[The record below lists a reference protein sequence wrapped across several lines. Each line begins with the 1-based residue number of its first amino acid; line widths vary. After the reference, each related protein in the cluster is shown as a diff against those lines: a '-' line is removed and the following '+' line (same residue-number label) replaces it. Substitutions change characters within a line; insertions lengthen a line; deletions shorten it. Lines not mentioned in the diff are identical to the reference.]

1 MTAPVCYMVRAD
13 RGARLLGLRVV
24 HLHDEATWQA
34 PGEEAPDVAA
44 DARAAAEW
52 LAERLSGNG
61 RSISHLVVDPDGGLC
76 SWVSA
81 ADTSEP
87 VLRAVIERPFDSEE
101 EAASGRFPE
110 LPGETALQPLI
121 ERSRGRKGAGDEPGG
136 RVPVLAMPVVPA
148 RMLVDELDR
157 MGIKVGAVE
166 ALWQAC
172 ATAWDPS
179 ASNLGGSHAERVV
192 AEAVPT
198 AATVLLDPSGRL
210 VWSWS
215 RGGRLIAGG
224 AMRILT
230 ERASESAPET
240 IERGH
245 TRLALVRDDDIARLG
260 AEWLAWSL
268 QLGTAPT
275 RILVIGEPSEG
286 GLSSAQIGR
295 ALTDRWP
302 QATIDFVREQ
312 DPIGTTLGRL
322 AGRDV
327 TDPVGIAELTNR
339 PGRAHRA
346 MYRWAA
352 VALLCAAGVL
362 GALAFHILESG
373 GEMKAAA
380 TSVTNAYVELAGKEK
395 LNPATA
401 LLDLQA
407 AIEKASKAAIDPSTI
422 EAPRPVLQEL
432 EALSFVLSSDE
443 LTLRELTIS
452 PLSITLKVEVA
463 QTEQYEALAR
473 AIRSVSG
480 SVVEWRDTLNPRGGI
495 VEATFTGSWPRSPG
509 GQN

>member
-1 MTAPVCYMVRAD
+1 MVRAD

-24 HLHDEATWQA
+24 HQHDEATWQSPA
-34 PGEEAPDVAA
+34 EETPDVAS

-52 LAERLSGNG
+52 LAERLAGNG
-61 RSISHLVVDPDGGLC
+61 RSLSHLIIDTDGGLC

-87 VLRAVIERPFDSEE
+87 VLRAVIERPFDADEE
-101 EAASGRFPE
+101 PAGGRFPE
-110 LPGETALQPLI
+110 LPGETALQPLL
-121 ERSRGRKGAGDEPGG
+121 ERPRARKGAASEPVG
-136 RVPVLAMPVVPA
+136 RMPVLALPVVPA

-172 ATAWDPS
+172 AMAWDPS
-179 ASNLGGSHAERVV
+179 GSSLGGSHAERVV

-198 AATVLLDPSGRL
+198 AAVVLLDPAGRL

-215 RGGRLIAGG
+215 RGASLIAGG
-224 AMRILT
+224 SMRILT

-240 IERGH
+240 IERGR
-245 TRLALVRDDDIARLG
+245 TRLALIRDDDIARLG

-268 QLGTAPT
+268 QLGTAPA
-275 RILVIGEPSEG
+275 RIVIVGEPGEG
-286 GLSSAQIGR
+286 GLTSAQIGS
-295 ALTDRWP
+295 ALSQRWP
-302 QATIDFVREQ
+302 QTTIDFVREQ
-312 DPIGTTLGRL
+312 DPIGATLGRL
-322 AGRDV
+322 TGRDGAS
-327 TDPVGIAELTNR
+327 PAGINELTNR

-352 VALLCAAGVL
+352 VALCCAAGVL
-362 GALAFHILESG
+362 GTLAYHVLESG
-373 GEMKAAA
+373 AKTQAAG
-380 TSVTNAYVELAGKEK
+380 TSVTNAYAELAGSEG

-401 LLDLQA
+401 LLDLQS

-432 EALSFVLSSDE
+432 EAMSFVLSSDE

-463 QTEQYEALAR
+463 QTEQYEALAQSIR
-473 AIRSVSG
+473 AVSG
-480 SVVEWRDTLNPRGGI
+480 SVVEWRNTLNARGGV
-495 VEATFTGSWPRSPG
+495 VEATFTGDWPRNPG

>member
-1 MTAPVCYMVRAD
+1 MTAPVCYLVRAD

-24 HLHDEATWQA
+24 HQHDEATWQS
-34 PGEEAPDVAA
+34 PGEEAPDASA

-61 RSISHLVVDPDGGLC
+61 RWLSHLIVDPDGGLC

-81 ADTSEP
+81 IDTSEP
-87 VLRAVIERPFDSEE
+87 VLRAVIERPFDAEE
-101 EAASGRFPE
+101 EAAGGRFPE

-121 ERSRGRKGAGDEPGG
+121 DRPRARKGAGAEPAG
-136 RVPVLAMPVVPA
+136 RVPVLSLPVVPA

-157 MGIKVGAVE
+157 MGIKVGTVE

-179 ASNLGGSHAERVV
+179 GSNLGGSHAERVV

-198 AATVLLDPSGRL
+198 AGVVLLDPAGRL

-224 AMRILT
+224 SMRILT
-230 ERASESAPET
+230 ERASESAPEV
-240 IERGH
+240 IERGR
-245 TRLALVRDDDIARLG
+245 TRLTLVRDDDIARLST
-260 AEWLAWSL
+260 EWLAWSL
-268 QLGTAPT
+268 QLGTAPA
-275 RILVIGEPSEG
+275 RIVIVGEPSEG
-286 GLSSAQIGR
+286 GLSSARIGR
-295 ALTDRWP
+295 MLAERWP

-312 DPIGTTLGRL
+312 DPIGATLGRL
-322 AGRDV
+322 AGHGV
-327 TDPVGIAELTNR
+327 AGASGIDELTNR

-352 VALLCAAGVL
+352 VALFCAAGVL
-362 GALAFHILESG
+362 GALAFHVLESG
-373 GEMKAAA
+373 GTMKDAASSM
-380 TSVTNAYVELAGKEK
+380 TRAYVELAGKEG
-395 LNPATA
+395 LSPATA
-401 LLDLQA
+401 LLDLQG
-407 AIEKASKAAIDPSTI
+407 AIEKASKANIDPTTI
-422 EAPRPVLQEL
+422 EVPRPVLHEL

-463 QTEQYEALAR
+463 QTGQYEALAQSMR
-473 AIRSVSG
+473 AVSG
-480 SVVEWRDTLNPRGGI
+480 SVVEWRDTVNARGGV